1 MNIQRLK
8 NGKGL
13 IYGHDPKRIEC
24 DIKGVLKIG
33 SAEIN
38 ISGEEIMPVLVN
50 GSSGERKATFTS
62 ELGHIYDL
70 GKVTIKAGR
79 LVSPSQATIEKVE
92 MQCRIDLLEDRC
104 KAMEEKLLELSNI
117 FDTNSLNFLI

>member
-1 MNIQRLK
+1 MKIQRLK

-13 IYGHDPKRIEC
+13 IYGPDPKRIEC
-24 DIKGVLKIG
+24 DIKGVLKRG
-33 SAEIN
+33 STEVS

-50 GSSGERKATFTS
+50 GSSGEHKAIFTS
-62 ELGHIYDL
+62 ELGHEYDL

-79 LVSPSQATIEKVE
+79 LASPSQATIEKVE

-104 KAMEEKLLELSNI
+104 QAMEDKLIELSNI